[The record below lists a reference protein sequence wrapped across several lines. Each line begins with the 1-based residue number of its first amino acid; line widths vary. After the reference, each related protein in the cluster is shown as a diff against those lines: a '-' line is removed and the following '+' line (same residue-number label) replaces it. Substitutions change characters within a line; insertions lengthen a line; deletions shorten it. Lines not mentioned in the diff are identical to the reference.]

1 MTYQEFL
8 AAGLPASSGRQY
20 YSCRSCSPSRMFTP
34 LPVMSVNG
42 TIFLINHICL
52 ILLKLFQTCFSVIK
66 LVQSCSKLYKL
77 VQTCSKLLYFVQTCS
92 NMLKLVLINHTC
104 SIFFKRFQTCFA
116 QSYMFKLVQT
126 FSNLFKPIQTCPNLC

>member
-1 MTYQEFL
+1 MQLIPNNITSYNKKYLLKEFL

-20 YSCRSCSPSRMFTP
+20 YSCRSRSPSRMFTP

-104 SIFFKRFQTCFA
+104 SILFKLFQTC
-116 QSYMFKLVQT
+116 SSVIKLV
-126 FSNLFKPIQTCPNLC
+126 